1 MLFEIVGK
9 CMRLLQIARR
19 PTSKEYRQIVK
30 ITGAGI
36 VFVGFVGMVMFL
48 VFSVI

>member
-9 CMRLLQIARR
+9 CVRLLQIARR
-19 PTSKEYRQIVK
+19 PTSKEYRQIIK
-30 ITGAGI
+30 ITGMGML
-36 VFVGFVGMVMFL
+36 FVGFVGLVMFL